1 MSEYDKT
8 LLIID
13 DSEIDREVLKNILC
27 NEFNIIE
34 ADSGYS
40 ALEIILKNSEDIDA
54 VLLDVLMPVLDGF
67 GVLRI
72 MKENNIKNLPVF
84 LITAEAT
91 RDNVEKATQFN
102 ISEFIKKPFDRE
114 DILKRLRTKLGIV
127 SNYNLSEKDI
137 EETQRYI
144 SDLESVY
151 KRYLINFG
159 VDSGHYMRI
168 TDLMKILLIAYSAAS
183 DKPELDK
190 IHIEIISK
198 AGYFCDIGNM
208 VVPDKLLKIAKQDEA
223 DKDAYQSHTV
233 LGADIIRLNYSK
245 RCRYFVQ
252 ICADICL
259 HHHERY
265 DGKGFPHKIIG
276 DNNLI
281 YTQICRIVDRFDSLF
296 FKYHERNELQFN
308 FVVKEL
314 EQDKGAV
321 SEGIFSLLVSCKSD
335 IVRYYQLLSME

>member
-1 MSEYDKT
+1 MMEYDKT

-13 DSEIDREVLKNILC
+13 DSEIDRGILKNILC

-34 ADSGYS
+34 ADDGYS
-40 ALEIILKNSEDIDA
+40 ALEILIKKSTDIDA
-54 VLLDVLMPVLDGF
+54 VLLDISMPVLDGF

-114 DILKRLRTKLGIV
+114 EILKRLRTKLGIV

-137 EETQRYI
+137 EETYRYI

-159 VDSGHYMRI
+159 EDSGHYTRI
-168 TDLMKILLIAYSAAS
+168 SDLMKIILIEYSAVA
-183 DKPELDK
+183 DRPQLDK
-190 IHIEIISK
+190 THIEIISK
-198 AGYFCDIGNM
+198 AGYFCDIGKM
-208 VVPDKLLKIAKQDEA
+208 VVSDKLLKIGKQDEE
-223 DKDAYQSHTV
+223 DRDTYQSHTV

-245 RCRYFVQ
+245 GCRYFVQ

-281 YTQICRIVDRFDSLF
+281 YTQICRIVDKFDSLF
-296 FKYHERNELQFN
+296 FKYREHNELQFD

-314 EQDKGAV
+314 AQDEGAV
-321 SEGIFSLLVSCKSD
+321 SEEVFSLLAGCKID
-335 IVRYYQLLSME
+335 IVRYYQLISME